1 MANDNNGQFSGVGFL
16 AVVIVFL
23 LALLSGMVN
32 SNSSS
37 SSSSSYTP
45 AVDRGSFEHRYATER
60 FKQEGY
66 STSESQQAADA
77 VLKFMQAQEARK
89 R

>member
-1 MANDNNGQFSGVGFL
+1 MSNNNNGQVSWLGVIIG
-16 AVVIVFL
+16 VVFL
-23 LALLSGMVN
+23 LSLINAMFGGGN
-32 SNSSS
+32 SS

-45 AVDRGSFEHRYATER
+45 AVDRGTFEHRYATER
-60 FKQEGY
+60 FRQEGY

-77 VLKFMQAQEARK
+77 VVKFLKAQEARK